1 MKGETHLMNDIYT
14 QIAKNYDAMSKTYKK
29 IADYILKNP
38 VAASF
43 LTVGKLACQAGVS
56 EASIIRFANFLGFS
70 GYSALQKVMQ
80 DHTQSKMDTRQRLTL
95 SYSAYNDKEDG
106 VRQVF
111 SEEADNLSQT
121 LKELD
126 MEAFFKAADALAQAK
141 RVVILCARSAV
152 GLGLFFQY
160 YLKLSVPQV
169 YLIQD
174 FQNNEELL
182 GSLGKEDVVFSL
194 SFKRYAARTVR
205 LTEYASRKDCFI
217 IALTD
222 FMTSP
227 LIRYSDCYLLA
238 RTRLFTYLDSFI
250 APQAIINALLITLG
264 RRKNKALEKHF
275 AQMEN
280 IWSEMEVFME

>member
-1 MKGETHLMNDIYT
+1 MNDIYA
-14 QIAKNYDAMSKTYKK
+14 QIAKNYDAMSKTHKK

-43 LTVGKLACQAGVS
+43 FTVGKLASQAGVS
-56 EASIIRFANFLGFS
+56 EASIIRFANFLGFT

-80 DHTQSKMDTRQRLTL
+80 DHTKNKMDTRQRLAL
-95 SYSAYNDKEDG
+95 SYSAYDDKEEG

-111 SEEADNLSQT
+111 HEETENLAET
-121 LKELD
+121 LKGLD
-126 MEAFFKAADALAQAK
+126 MGEFFKAADALAQAK
-141 RVVILCARSAV
+141 RVFILCARSAV

-169 YLIQD
+169 CLIQD

-182 GSLGKEDVVFSL
+182 ASLGNEDVVFSL
-194 SFKRYAARTVR
+194 SFKRYTRRTVQ
-205 LTEYASRKDCFI
+205 LTEYAYQKDCFI

-222 FMTSP
+222 HMTSP

-264 RRKNKALEKHF
+264 RRKNKELEEHF
-275 AQMEN
+275 TQMEK
-280 IWSEMEVFME
+280 IWSDLDVFIE